1 MEYETG
7 GMPIKGFI
15 ELKSKRRNFVT
26 KIMNLKKQK
35 TLIKMLLMMN

>member
-1 MEYETG
+1 MEDETG
-7 GMPIKGFI
+7 GMLIKWFI
-15 ELKSKRRNFVT
+15 ELTSKRCNFVT